1 MLLFLT
7 LAVLRGDSPFPRK
20 RGRSCFQVLFV
31 LTIRQLT
38 TILWLSLKNRTD
50 FRVIINYEIVFIFLT
65 HSIL

>member
-31 LTIRQLT
+31 FDYP
-38 TILWLSLKNRTD
+38 S
-50 FRVIINYEIVFIFLT
+50 INYYFMAFVEK
-65 HSIL
+65 